1 MYSHLIRYPCPIS
14 IGSPWNTGIILGSLI
29 CTQLCTGILLGVH
42 YSPGIYTA
50 YYSVIHTYREV
61 YHGSVYR
68 LLHSLGS
75 SGIHSGVLVHVTRG
89 APRGSYIYVSGVLST
104 GPVGEGVLMAV
115 AFLGYVLP
123 WGAMSYWGATVITNL
138 YTGIPCMVPW
148 LVGGYT
154 LGGPSIPRYFMV
166 HPLLPVLVSVSLVF
180 HVLYLHG
187 GSTGTGTGY
196 GSNSR
201 VHLHLWLVY
210 KDVRVCMGGGA
221 PGGLVQ
227 VYQGTVVLAHPDN
240 SVEASVVFTPLH
252 IVPEWYYLG
261 YYSVLKAVPGKTSG
275 FLVVVTGV
283 LGAGTRGEPYGGTG
297 TLVSPGGGGIPGTGR
312 YTLVLVLVAPLGVG
326 TWVGVQLPQGT
337 MVYYG
342 RGCVWVSVGCN
353 LGYTRS
359 TPSPQCPCGPP
370 RSTLSFLL
378 ELHRS
383 THSQGYYRVS
393 CGTRTHGGFRLVSVV
408 IRYRG

>member
-1 MYSHLIRYPCPIS
+1 
-14 IGSPWNTGIILGSLI
+14 
-29 CTQLCTGILLGVH
+29 
-42 YSPGIYTA
+42 
-50 YYSVIHTYREV
+50 
-61 YHGSVYR
+61 
-68 LLHSLGS
+68 
-75 SGIHSGVLVHVTRG
+75 
-89 APRGSYIYVSGVLST
+89 
-104 GPVGEGVLMAV
+104 MAV

-123 WGAMSYWGATVITNL
+123 WGTMSYWGATVITNL
-138 YTGIPCMVPW
+138 YTGVPGMVPW

-166 HPLLPVLVSVSLVF
+166 HPLLPVPVPVSLAP

-201 VHLHLWLVY
+201 VHLYLGVVG
-210 KDVRVCMGGGA
+210 KDVRVGAGGGTL
-221 PGGLVQ
+221 GGLVQ

-240 SVEASVVFTPLH
+240 QVEASVVFTPLH

-297 TLVSPGGGGIPGTGR
+297 TLVSPGGGGVPGTGR
-312 YTLVLVLVAPLGVG
+312 YTLVLVLPVWVGVG

-337 MVYYG
+337 TVYYG

-353 LGYTRS
+353 LGYTRT
-359 TPSPQCPCGPP
+359 TPGVPP
-370 RSTLSFLL
+370 LYPTHTYWYQ
-378 ELHRS
+378 HR
-383 THSQGYYRVS
+383 G
-393 CGTRTHGGFRLVSVV
+393 THGHDTPTTGV
-408 IRYRG
+408 GTCKC

>member
-1 MYSHLIRYPCPIS
+1 MYSHLVRYPCPIS

-75 SGIHSGVLVHVTRG
+75 SGIHSGVLVHVIRG
-89 APRGSYIYVSGVLST
+89 VPRGSYIYVSGVLST
-104 GPVGEGVLMAV
+104 GPLGEGVLMAV

-123 WGAMSYWGATVITNL
+123 WGTMSYWGATVITNL

-337 MVYYG
+337 TVYYG

-359 TPSPQCPCGPP
+359 TPWYTPVP
-370 RSTLSFLL
+370 RS
-378 ELHRS
+378 
-383 THSQGYYRVS
+383 Y
-393 CGTRTHGGFRLVSVV
+393 
-408 IRYRG
+408 